1 MCYNFSMDI
10 KIICVGKL
18 KEKFLKDG
26 IGEFQKRIKTYA
38 NLEIVEVKDEACPE
52 NSSHMEMEK
61 IKDIEGERILSKISK
76 CAYVIALDISG
87 KALTSEDFA
96 KKIEKLS
103 VEGISSIDFII
114 GGSLGLSKGVKNFCD
129 YRLSFSKFTFP
140 HGLMRLILVEQ
151 IYRAFRIINNHPYH
165 K

>member
-1 MCYNFSMDI
+1 MNI

-18 KEKFLKDG
+18 KEKFLKEG

-52 NSSHMEMEK
+52 NSSELEMEK
-61 IKDIEGERILSKISK
+61 IKEVEGERILSKISK
-76 CAYVIALDISG
+76 GAYVITLDIGG
-87 KALTSEDFA
+87 KSLTSEDFA
-96 KKIEKLS
+96 KKIEDLS

-114 GGSLGLSKGVKNFCD
+114 GGSLGLSEGVKNKSD
-129 YRLSFSKFTFP
+129 YKLSFSKFTFP

-151 IYRAFRIINNHPYH
+151 VYRAFRIINNHPYH

>member
-1 MCYNFSMDI
+1 MNI

-18 KEKFLKDG
+18 KEKFLKEG

-52 NSSHMEMEK
+52 NSSELEMEK
-61 IKDIEGERILSKISK
+61 IKEVEGERILSKISK
-76 CAYVIALDISG
+76 GAYVIALDIGG

-96 KKIEKLS
+96 AKIEELS

-114 GGSLGLSKGVKNFCD
+114 GGSLGLSQSVKNKSD

-151 IYRAFRIINNHPYH
+151 VYRAFRIINNHPYH

>member
-1 MCYNFSMDI
+1 MNI

-18 KEKFLKDG
+18 KEKFLKEG
-26 IGEFQKRIKTYA
+26 ICEFQKRIKTYA

-52 NSSHMEMEK
+52 NSSELEMEK
-61 IKDIEGERILSKISK
+61 IKEVEGERILSKISK
-76 CAYVIALDISG
+76 DAYVIALDIGG
-87 KALTSEDFA
+87 KSLTSEDFA
-96 KKIEKLS
+96 EKIESLS
-103 VEGISSIDFII
+103 VEGISAIDFII
-114 GGSLGLSKGVKNFCD
+114 GGSLGLSDEVKNKSD

-151 IYRAFRIINNHPYH
+151 VYRAFRIINNHPYH

>member
-1 MCYNFSMDI
+1 MNI

-18 KEKFLKDG
+18 KEKFLKEG
-26 IGEFQKRIKTYA
+26 IGEFQKRLKTYA

-52 NSSHMEMEK
+52 NSSELEMEK
-61 IKDIEGERILSKISK
+61 IKEVEGERILSKISK
-76 CAYVIALDISG
+76 GAYVIALDIGG
-87 KALTSEDFA
+87 KSLTSEDFA
-96 KKIEKLS
+96 KKIEDLS

-114 GGSLGLSKGVKNFCD
+114 GGSLGLSEGVKSKSD

-151 IYRAFRIINNHPYH
+151 VYRAFRIINNHPYH

>member
-1 MCYNFSMDI
+1 MNI

-18 KEKFLKDG
+18 KEKFLKEG
-26 IGEFQKRIKTYA
+26 IGEFQKRITTYA

-52 NSSHMEMEK
+52 NSSELEMEK
-61 IKDIEGERILSKISK
+61 IKEVEGERILSKISK
-76 CAYVIALDISG
+76 GAYVIALDIGG
-87 KALTSEDFA
+87 KSLTSEDFA
-96 KKIEKLS
+96 KKIEDLS

-114 GGSLGLSKGVKNFCD
+114 GGSLGLSESVKNKSD

-151 IYRAFRIINNHPYH
+151 VYRAFRIINNHPYH

>member
-1 MCYNFSMDI
+1 MNI

-18 KEKFLKDG
+18 KEKFLKEG
-26 IGEFQKRIKTYA
+26 IGEFQKRLKTYA

-52 NSSHMEMEK
+52 NSSELEMEK
-61 IKDIEGERILSKISK
+61 IKEVEGERILSKISK
-76 CAYVIALDISG
+76 VAYVIALDICG

-96 KKIEKLS
+96 KKIEDLS

-114 GGSLGLSKGVKNFCD
+114 GGSLGLSEGVKNKSD

-151 IYRAFRIINNHPYH
+151 VYRAFRIINNHPYH

>member
-1 MCYNFSMDI
+1 MNI

-18 KEKFLKDG
+18 KEKFLKEG
-26 IGEFQKRIKTYA
+26 ICEFQKRLKAYA

-52 NSSHMEMEK
+52 NSSESEMEK
-61 IKDIEGERILSKISK
+61 IKEVEGERILSKISK
-76 CAYVIALDISG
+76 GAYVMALDICG
-87 KALTSEDFA
+87 KSLTSEDFA
-96 KKIEKLS
+96 EKIEKLS
-103 VEGISSIDFII
+103 VEGISAVDFII
-114 GGSLGLSKGVKNFCD
+114 GGSLGLSDEVKNKSD

-151 IYRAFRIINNHPYH
+151 VYRAFRIINNHPYH

>member
-1 MCYNFSMDI
+1 MNI

-18 KEKFLKDG
+18 KEKFLKEG
-26 IGEFQKRIKTYA
+26 IGEFLKRIKTYA

-52 NSSHMEMEK
+52 NSSELEMEK
-61 IKDIEGERILSKISK
+61 IKEVEGERILSKISK
-76 CAYVIALDISG
+76 GAYVIALDIGG
-87 KALTSEDFA
+87 KSLTSEDFA
-96 KKIEKLS
+96 KKIEDLS

-114 GGSLGLSKGVKNFCD
+114 GGSLGLSESVKNKSD

-151 IYRAFRIINNHPYH
+151 VYRAFRIINNHPYH

>member
-1 MCYNFSMDI
+1 MNI

-18 KEKFLKDG
+18 KEKFLKEG
-26 IGEFQKRIKTYA
+26 IGEFQKRLKTYA

-52 NSSHMEMEK
+52 NSSELEMEK
-61 IKDIEGERILSKISK
+61 IKEVEGERILSKISK
-76 CAYVIALDISG
+76 GSYVIALDIGG

-96 KKIEKLS
+96 KKIEDLS

-114 GGSLGLSKGVKNFCD
+114 GGSLGLSEGVKNKSD

-151 IYRAFRIINNHPYH
+151 VYRAFRIINNHPYH

>member
-1 MCYNFSMDI
+1 MNI

-18 KEKFLKDG
+18 KEKFLKEG

-52 NSSHMEMEK
+52 NSSELEMEK
-61 IKDIEGERILSKISK
+61 IKEVEGERILSKISK
-76 CAYVIALDISG
+76 GAYVIALDIGG
-87 KALTSEDFA
+87 KSLTSEDFA
-96 KKIEKLS
+96 KKIEDLS

-114 GGSLGLSKGVKNFCD
+114 GGSLGLSEGVKNKSD
-129 YRLSFSKFTFP
+129 YKLSFSKFTFP

-151 IYRAFRIINNHPYH
+151 VYRAFRIINNHPYH

>member
-1 MCYNFSMDI
+1 MNI

-18 KEKFLKDG
+18 KEKFLKEG

-52 NSSHMEMEK
+52 NSSELEMEK
-61 IKDIEGERILSKISK
+61 IKEVEGERILSKISK
-76 CAYVIALDISG
+76 GAYVIALDIGG
-87 KALTSEDFA
+87 KSLTSEDFA
-96 KKIEKLS
+96 KKIEDLS

-114 GGSLGLSKGVKNFCD
+114 GGSLGLSESVKNKSD

-151 IYRAFRIINNHPYH
+151 VYRAFRIINNHPYH

>member
-1 MCYNFSMDI
+1 MNI

-18 KEKFLKDG
+18 KEKFLKEG
-26 IGEFQKRIKTYA
+26 IGEFQKRLKTYA

-52 NSSHMEMEK
+52 NSSELEMEK
-61 IKDIEGERILSKISK
+61 IKEVEGERILSKISK
-76 CAYVIALDISG
+76 GAYVIALDIGG
-87 KALTSEDFA
+87 KSLTSEDFA
-96 KKIEKLS
+96 KKIEDLS

-114 GGSLGLSKGVKNFCD
+114 GGSLGLSEGVKNKSD

-151 IYRAFRIINNHPYH
+151 VYRAFRIINNHPYH

>member
-1 MCYNFSMDI
+1 MNI

-18 KEKFLKDG
+18 KEKFLKEG

-52 NSSHMEMEK
+52 NSSELEMEK
-61 IKDIEGERILSKISK
+61 IKEVEGERILSKISK
-76 CAYVIALDISG
+76 GAYVIALDICG
-87 KALTSEDFA
+87 KSLTSEDFA
-96 KKIEKLS
+96 KKIEDLS

-114 GGSLGLSKGVKNFCD
+114 GGSLGLSEGVKNKSD
-129 YRLSFSKFTFP
+129 YKLSFSKFTFP

-151 IYRAFRIINNHPYH
+151 VYRAFRIINNHPYH

>member
-1 MCYNFSMDI
+1 MNI

-18 KEKFLKDG
+18 KEKFLKEG

-52 NSSHMEMEK
+52 NSSELEMEK
-61 IKDIEGERILSKISK
+61 IKEVEGERILSKISK
-76 CAYVIALDISG
+76 GAYVIALDIGG
-87 KALTSEDFA
+87 KSLTSEDLA
-96 KKIEKLS
+96 KKIEDLS

-114 GGSLGLSKGVKNFCD
+114 GGSLGLSESVKNKSD

-151 IYRAFRIINNHPYH
+151 VYRAFRIINNHPYH

>member
-1 MCYNFSMDI
+1 MNI

-18 KEKFLKDG
+18 KEKFLKEG
-26 IGEFQKRIKTYA
+26 IEEFQKRIKTYA
-38 NLEIVEVKDEACPE
+38 NLEIAEVKDEACPE
-52 NSSHMEMEK
+52 NSSQLEMEK
-61 IKDIEGERILSKISK
+61 IKEVEGERILGKISK
-76 CAYVIALDISG
+76 GSYVICLDISG

-96 KKIEKLS
+96 KKIESLS
-103 VEGISSIDFII
+103 VEGISAIDFII
-114 GGSLGLSKGVKNFCD
+114 GGSLGLSDDVKSKSD

-151 IYRAFRIINNHPYH
+151 VYRAFRIINNHPYH

>member
-1 MCYNFSMDI
+1 MNI

-18 KEKFLKDG
+18 KEKFLKEG
-26 IGEFQKRIKTYA
+26 IGEFQKRLKTYA

-52 NSSHMEMEK
+52 NSSELEMEK
-61 IKDIEGERILSKISK
+61 IKEVEGERILSKISK
-76 CAYVIALDISG
+76 GSYVIALDIGG
-87 KALTSEDFA
+87 KSLTSEDFA
-96 KKIEKLS
+96 KKIEDLS

-114 GGSLGLSKGVKNFCD
+114 GGSLGISEDVKNKSD

-151 IYRAFRIINNHPYH
+151 VYRAFRIINNHPYH

>member
-1 MCYNFSMDI
+1 MNI

-18 KEKFLKDG
+18 KEKFLKEG

-52 NSSHMEMEK
+52 NSSELEMEK
-61 IKDIEGERILSKISK
+61 IKEVEGERILSKISK
-76 CAYVIALDISG
+76 GAYVIALDIGG
-87 KALTSEDFA
+87 KSLTSEDFA
-96 KKIEKLS
+96 EKIEDLS

-114 GGSLGLSKGVKNFCD
+114 GGSLGLSQGVKNKSD

-151 IYRAFRIINNHPYH
+151 VYRAFRIINNHPYH

>member
-1 MCYNFSMDI
+1 MNI

-18 KEKFLKDG
+18 KEKFLKEG
-26 IGEFQKRIKTYA
+26 IGEFQKRLKTYA

-52 NSSHMEMEK
+52 NSSELEMEK
-61 IKDIEGERILSKISK
+61 IKEVEGERILSKISK
-76 CAYVIALDISG
+76 GAYVIALDIGG
-87 KALTSEDFA
+87 KSLTSEDFA
-96 KKIEKLS
+96 KKIEDLS

-114 GGSLGLSKGVKNFCD
+114 GGSLGLSESVKNKSD

-151 IYRAFRIINNHPYH
+151 VYRAFRIINNHPYH

>member
-1 MCYNFSMDI
+1 MNI

-18 KEKFLKDG
+18 KEKFLKEG
-26 IGEFQKRIKTYA
+26 ICEFQKRLKTYA

-52 NSSHMEMEK
+52 NSSELEMEK
-61 IKDIEGERILSKISK
+61 IKEVEGERILSKISK
-76 CAYVIALDISG
+76 GSYVVCLDICG

-96 KKIEKLS
+96 KKIESLS
-103 VEGISSIDFII
+103 VEGISAIDFII
-114 GGSLGLSKGVKNFCD
+114 GGSLGLSDEVKNKSD

-151 IYRAFRIINNHPYH
+151 VYRAFRIINNHPYH

>member
-1 MCYNFSMDI
+1 MNI

-18 KEKFLKDG
+18 KEKFLKEG
-26 IGEFQKRIKTYA
+26 IGEFQKRLKTYA

-52 NSSHMEMEK
+52 NSSELEMEK
-61 IKDIEGERILSKISK
+61 IKEVEGERILSKISK
-76 CAYVIALDISG
+76 GAYVITLDIGG

-96 KKIEKLS
+96 EKIESLS

-114 GGSLGLSKGVKNFCD
+114 GGSLGLSEGVKNKSD
-129 YRLSFSKFTFP
+129 YKLSFSKFTFP

-151 IYRAFRIINNHPYH
+151 VYRAFRIINNHPYH

>member
-1 MCYNFSMDI
+1 MNI

-18 KEKFLKDG
+18 KEKFLKEG

-52 NSSHMEMEK
+52 NSSELEMEK
-61 IKDIEGERILSKISK
+61 IKEVEGERILSKISK
-76 CAYVIALDISG
+76 GSYVIALDIGG

-96 KKIEKLS
+96 KKIEDLS

-114 GGSLGLSKGVKNFCD
+114 GGSLGLSQGVKNKSD
-129 YRLSFSKFTFP
+129 YRLSFSKFTFL

-151 IYRAFRIINNHPYH
+151 VYRAFRIINNHPYH

>member
-1 MCYNFSMDI
+1 MNI

-18 KEKFLKDG
+18 KEKFLKEG

-38 NLEIVEVKDEACPE
+38 NLEIIEVKDEACPE
-52 NSSHMEMEK
+52 NSSELEMEK
-61 IKDIEGERILSKISK
+61 IKEVEGERILSKISK
-76 CAYVIALDISG
+76 GAYVIALDIGG
-87 KALTSEDFA
+87 KSLASEDFA
-96 KKIEKLS
+96 KKIEDLS

-114 GGSLGLSKGVKNFCD
+114 GGSLGLSEGVKNKSD

-151 IYRAFRIINNHPYH
+151 VYRAFRIINNHPYH

>member
-1 MCYNFSMDI
+1 MNI

-18 KEKFLKDG
+18 KEKFLKEG
-26 IGEFQKRIKTYA
+26 IGEFQKRLKTYA

-52 NSSHMEMEK
+52 NSSELEMEK
-61 IKDIEGERILSKISK
+61 IKEVEGERILSKISK
-76 CAYVIALDISG
+76 GSYVIALDIGG
-87 KALTSEDFA
+87 KSLTSEDFA
-96 KKIEKLS
+96 KKIEDLS

-114 GGSLGLSKGVKNFCD
+114 GGSLGLSESVKNKSD
-129 YRLSFSKFTFP
+129 YKLSFSKFTFP

-151 IYRAFRIINNHPYH
+151 VYRAFRIINNHPYH

>member
-1 MCYNFSMDI
+1 MNI

-18 KEKFLKDG
+18 KEKFLKEG
-26 IGEFQKRIKTYA
+26 IEEFQKRLKAYA

-52 NSSHMEMEK
+52 NSSESEMEK
-61 IKDIEGERILSKISK
+61 IKEVEGERILSKISK
-76 CAYVIALDISG
+76 GAYVMALDISG

-96 KKIEKLS
+96 KKIETLS

-114 GGSLGLSKGVKNFCD
+114 GGSLGLSDEVKNKSD

-151 IYRAFRIINNHPYH
+151 VYRAFRIINNHPYH

>member
-1 MCYNFSMDI
+1 MNI

-18 KEKFLKDG
+18 KEKFLKEG

-52 NSSHMEMEK
+52 NSSELEMEK
-61 IKDIEGERILSKISK
+61 IKEVEGDRILSKISK
-76 CAYVIALDISG
+76 GAYVIALDIGG

-96 KKIEKLS
+96 KKIEDLS

-114 GGSLGLSKGVKNFCD
+114 GGSLGLSEGVKNKSD

-151 IYRAFRIINNHPYH
+151 VYRAFRIINNHPYH

>member
-1 MCYNFSMDI
+1 MNI

-18 KEKFLKDG
+18 KEKFLKEG

-52 NSSHMEMEK
+52 NSSKLEMEK
-61 IKDIEGERILSKISK
+61 IKEVEGERILSKISK
-76 CAYVIALDISG
+76 GAYVIALDIGG

-96 KKIEKLS
+96 KKIEDLS

-114 GGSLGLSKGVKNFCD
+114 GGSLGLSEGVKNKSD

-151 IYRAFRIINNHPYH
+151 VYRAFRIINNHPYH

>member
-1 MCYNFSMDI
+1 MNI

-18 KEKFLKDG
+18 KEKFLKEG

-52 NSSHMEMEK
+52 NSSELEMEK
-61 IKDIEGERILSKISK
+61 IKEVEGERILSKISK
-76 CAYVIALDISG
+76 GAYVIALDIGG
-87 KALTSEDFA
+87 KSLTSEDFA
-96 KKIEKLS
+96 KKIEDLS

-114 GGSLGLSKGVKNFCD
+114 GGSLGLSEGVKNKSD

-151 IYRAFRIINNHPYH
+151 VYRAFRIINNHPYH

>member
-1 MCYNFSMDI
+1 MNI

-18 KEKFLKDG
+18 KEKFLKEG

-52 NSSHMEMEK
+52 NSSELEMEK
-61 IKDIEGERILSKISK
+61 IKEVEGERILSKISK
-76 CAYVIALDISG
+76 GAYVIALDIGG
-87 KALTSEDFA
+87 KSLTSEDFA
-96 KKIEKLS
+96 KKIEDLS

-114 GGSLGLSKGVKNFCD
+114 GGSLGLSESVKNKSD
-129 YRLSFSKFTFP
+129 YKLSFSKFTFP

-151 IYRAFRIINNHPYH
+151 VYRAFRIINNHPYH

>member
-1 MCYNFSMDI
+1 MNI

-18 KEKFLKDG
+18 KEKFLKEG

-52 NSSHMEMEK
+52 NSSELEMEK
-61 IKDIEGERILSKISK
+61 IKEVEGERILSKISK
-76 CAYVIALDISG
+76 GAYVIALDIGG
-87 KALTSEDFA
+87 KSLTSEDFA
-96 KKIEKLS
+96 KKIEDLS

-114 GGSLGLSKGVKNFCD
+114 GGSLGISEDVKNKSD

-151 IYRAFRIINNHPYH
+151 VYRAFRIINNHPYH

>member
-1 MCYNFSMDI
+1 MNI

-18 KEKFLKDG
+18 KEKFLKEG

-52 NSSHMEMEK
+52 NSSELEMEK
-61 IKDIEGERILSKISK
+61 IKEVEGERIFSKISK
-76 CAYVIALDISG
+76 GAYVIALDIGG
-87 KALTSEDFA
+87 KSLTSEDFA
-96 KKIEKLS
+96 KKIEDLS

-114 GGSLGLSKGVKNFCD
+114 GGSLGLSEGVKNESD

-151 IYRAFRIINNHPYH
+151 VYRAFRIINNHPYH